1 MLVAGAAWSA
11 KADSPEDTG
20 RQPLAVEAVTA
31 AHASEL
37 VPAVIT
43 TTPHAR
49 YLSLHARMAVEA
61 SRRGWSSDDLPA
73 FRQLLRR
80 CEVIM
85 AAVSLRH
92 DAVDREVHQ
101 RRTGKRRPHGV
112 NTIAQALDG
121 SESIDLDE
129 LSRAYSVVANGFY
142 GTYGGIET
150 ALGLITPE
158 VLPAPGPA
166 AEPEALG
173 ALDQAIEL
181 ALGGDV
187 LSMADLD
194 GAVGVCLCQV
204 SAKTD
209 GASLRRAYFGTDVPD
224 PDLAAAHRA
233 SAAVLTRAVH
243 GQPVDDNIDLMM
255 DRLCCFTSDLPQ
267 ILGGADLDHAM
278 RWRGALLRNWSVWAW
293 RLLWA
298 NLVAPLSETGTRE
311 DAVAVFVAGLPS
323 VRVRQALRDDLPP
336 TVDGNGG
343 LQPVEHDLNDE
354 VGQAGGWSVLQ
365 LLRLLAVG
373 ACRADEV
380 DGLSREAFL
389 RYDQTGMG
397 PVWFRGWIDD
407 HADIPL
413 PDAARSLAI
422 AMFNRA
428 EKVSRDKMQWTRT
441 GLRMPTRL
449 RVVGDRLRLE
459 GREGEAPASLRLDT
473 FASVLLQ
480 LGVLDVSD
488 DGMTW
493 KQGPYGIEWSP
504 GS

>member
-1 MLVAGAAWSA
+1 MAGAAWSA

-80 CEVIM
+80 CEVIL

-166 AEPEALG
+166 AELKPWGRWTKPLN
-173 ALDQAIEL
+173 
-181 ALGGDV
+181 
-187 LSMADLD
+187 SRW
-194 GAVGVCLCQV
+194 AVTC
-204 SAKTD
+204 
-209 GASLRRAYFGTDVPD
+209 
-224 PDLAAAHRA
+224 
-233 SAAVLTRAVH
+233 
-243 GQPVDDNIDLMM
+243 
-255 DRLCCFTSDLPQ
+255 
-267 ILGGADLDHAM
+267 
-278 RWRGALLRNWSVWAW
+278 
-293 RLLWA
+293 
-298 NLVAPLSETGTRE
+298 
-311 DAVAVFVAGLPS
+311 
-323 VRVRQALRDDLPP
+323 
-336 TVDGNGG
+336 
-343 LQPVEHDLNDE
+343 
-354 VGQAGGWSVLQ
+354 
-365 LLRLLAVG
+365 
-373 ACRADEV
+373 
-380 DGLSREAFL
+380 
-389 RYDQTGMG
+389 
-397 PVWFRGWIDD
+397 
-407 HADIPL
+407 
-413 PDAARSLAI
+413 
-422 AMFNRA
+422 
-428 EKVSRDKMQWTRT
+428 
-441 GLRMPTRL
+441 
-449 RVVGDRLRLE
+449 
-459 GREGEAPASLRLDT
+459 
-473 FASVLLQ
+473 
-480 LGVLDVSD
+480 
-488 DGMTW
+488 
-493 KQGPYGIEWSP
+493 
-504 GS
+504 